1 MSEGSTFDNHCD
13 QHQVMEVI
21 LRQPA
26 CKVDAATEAE
36 GYTALHMA
44 ASKGSLQVP
53 PPYFPRSFSEAPLAK
68 LEGNMGFACVGMDD

>member
-53 PPYFPRSFSEAPLAK
+53 PPLFPAILLGGASSQAGRK
-68 LEGNMGFACVGMDD
+68 YGVCVCGNG